1 MFRFWLHKICRMQLK
16 SLLLCSLL
24 IASFIGN
31 AQIVTNKGTD
41 FWVGYGH
48 HQYMEPTSCTS
59 GAAGPNDM
67 NMRIYLSNT
76 EATTATVKL
85 TLHGSGLIPS
95 LWYTKN
101 YTIPPFTVIET
112 ENMPKGTVNAAA
124 SGSNA
129 AFDARLWSDPPPAG
143 TGGEGIYTKKGI
155 HIESTNGVPIVAYAH
170 IYGGVSSGATMLLP
184 TDTWGYSYASINSEQ
199 GGGVTGCFSWM
210 YVIAKD
216 DNTVVEITPSQT
228 TRLGK
233 PAGVPFQVTLN
244 KGEIYQLIGQAEC
257 TTGSGVQLTG
267 TKVRSVSIGAG
278 DCKPI
283 AVFSGSS
290 RTGGEAGFC
299 GSSGRDND
307 MQQCFPQH
315 AWGKRYLTAPWS
327 KSSGSSNLQPTQ
339 FQNNVFKILV
349 KDPTTIVRRNGN
361 ILGGLIGGAYY
372 AYTSSTADYIESD
385 KPIMIAQFM
394 SNGSA
399 CNTGDGDPEM
409 VFLSPIE
416 QGIKTAG
423 FYRTNLQAI
432 NSNYI
437 TLIVPTLGVP
447 SLRIDGSATFS
458 HTYPHPNRAGYTVVI
473 KGWAAAKAQS
483 IVKCDSAFVGV
494 TYGMGGAESYGYN
507 AGTQL
512 NNLNAIPGYYNPAD
526 TSSVTV
532 VHPNAFVNT
541 PTQLGAYVVYKPTK
555 MVWKVSSIGCSNI
568 TACTDVTINN
578 PTPID
583 SIVVGA
589 GKFYLYRL
597 PGTYLFNKTGTFYL
611 PIVLTSPNLDN
622 GNCSNEETVSIEII
636 VKEKPTATFAYT
648 QGVGC
653 GLDSVKF
660 TSPTTTAEGYNIIK
674 RKWFFTSNPADTS
687 NLQNPSFYFPTAGTY
702 PVKLEIITQYGGVKD
717 TTINVIAAAGSRPNS
732 SYTAV
737 PTTICVG
744 QQVVFTPTSSVAG
757 TTGWYWDFGFGTPQ
771 TIASNAVQTITY
783 NAAGTFTVK
792 HLIIGA
798 SFSCPADTIPTT
810 IIVAATPVIAGSSAT
825 APTTCGGTDGSISL
839 TGLLNNTPYTVNYT
853 SGSLVTV
860 TLTSNASGVLV
871 IPNLIA
877 GTYTNISVKIG
888 SCTSNIIASQIINNP
903 AAPATPTANSNGPI
917 CAGSNLTFGATTTTS
932 GIISYNWT
940 GPNGFTSSV
949 QNPSIT
955 AATTAAS
962 GTYNVT
968 ATVNNCVSVATPIV
982 VVVNAVPVIGSTSST
997 NPTTC
1002 ATATGTITLNGLL
1015 PNTTYSLNYSFNSN
1029 VVITPA
1035 ITSNAGGSLIIP
1047 NLAAGSYTNI
1057 SVTVATC
1064 VSTTVGPINLSDPN
1078 PPATPIAQVLVTPIC
1093 AGSTLNFSATSAT
1106 GGVSFEWSGP
1116 NSFTATSATP
1126 SITNATTNAT
1136 GNYTVVAKL
1145 NGCTSLPSN
1154 PIAVVVNEIPATPI
1168 TSSNSPI
1175 CAGSNIQIASIIT
1188 TTGTV
1193 TYNWTG
1199 PNGFTSSVANPIIN
1213 NATIAAGGNYNLFI
1227 SQNGCNSA
1235 SATPLLVV
1243 VNAIP
1248 VITNSSLT
1256 NTTTCAT
1263 ATGSI
1268 LLEGLL
1274 PNTTYTV
1281 TYLLNTVVVNSAATS
1296 NASGI
1301 ITINGLAAGV
1311 YQNVSVAVNNCTS
1324 NIVGPFTI
1332 TDPTP
1337 PIPPT
1342 IINNNSPVCSGTS
1355 IILTASSGL
1364 PGASFTWTTPSGA
1377 SVTGNPLTVPNSTAS
1392 DAGIYSIRITV
1403 NSCTSTP
1410 VNTTVVVKPTP
1421 SITSSSSTNPLTCAS
1436 STGTIVLN
1444 GLTASTS
1451 YTVNYLKNSLSQ
1463 TATIIANASG
1473 VVVIPNLSAGAYS
1486 NISVSFNG
1494 CTSAEVGPF
1503 SLSDPNP
1510 PATPTVTSNTP
1521 LCNGNTLNLTA
1532 STTTTGA
1539 ITYNWSGPNGFSSTT
1554 QNPSISSVTALA
1566 TGSYTV
1572 TATLNSC
1579 TSASAIATVVVNTTP
1594 VISSS
1599 SRTNPLNC
1607 GAATGSIILNGLA
1620 NTTSY
1625 TVNYTFNLTPVTTT
1639 LSSNSSGVLTIPN
1652 LVAGTYSNI
1661 GVILGICPSN
1671 IVGPFTISD
1680 PTPPIAPIVSN
1691 NGPLCADATLNLFA
1705 ASTTS
1710 GVSYSWTGTNGFA
1723 SNLQNPSIPSTTTVT
1738 SGKYFV
1744 TVTLN
1749 NCNTLDSTTVVVNPN
1764 PVVDFSTSPFVC
1776 MPNGVVTFTN
1786 ASTIATGTLNYAW
1799 NFGDLSAPSTAVS
1812 PTYVYANSGNYQ
1824 VVLTATS
1831 TAGCSKNTSKF
1842 FSAFF
1847 SKPIANFSVTP
1858 DTICQGVTNTFVDLS
1873 TAPNS
1878 TIASRTWNFGDNN
1891 NWTTSTTLSQTK
1903 LYALPGDYTVRLVV
1917 KNPQG
1922 CISDTLPKPV
1932 KVYLQP
1938 VVDAGPSFIV
1948 PVGTTVQFVP
1958 IVNDTVTVTFAWT
1971 PAADFANA
1979 NILRPNLVANNNRLY
1994 TLTATG
2000 LGKCTAK
2007 DTLSV
2012 KVLRQVII
2020 PNAFSPNGDNINDKW
2035 EIGNLADYGFATV
2048 EIFNRNGQLVFK
2060 SLGYTNAWDG
2070 TLNGKPLPVATY
2082 YYIIDFKN
2090 QFQTLSGSVTLLK

>member
-1 MFRFWLHKICRMQLK
+1 MFRFWLDKICRKQLK
-16 SLLLCSLL
+16 RLLLYSLL

-76 EATTATVKL
+76 EATTATVTV

-95 LWYTKN
+95 QWYRKP

-112 ENMPKGTVNAAA
+112 ENMPKGIVNAAA
-124 SGSNA
+124 SGSDNRY
-129 AFDARLWSDPPPAG
+129 DARLWSDPPPAG

-155 HIESTNGVPIVAYAH
+155 HIESDVPIVAYAH

-244 KGEIYQLIGQAEC
+244 KGEIYQLVGQAEC
-257 TTGSGVQLTG
+257 TTGAGVQLTG

-327 KSSGSSNLQPTQ
+327 KSSGGTLQPTQ

-349 KDPTTIVRRNGN
+349 KDPTTVVRRNGN

-447 SLRIDGSATFS
+447 SLRIDGSATFN

-483 IVKCDSAFVGV
+483 IVKCDSSFVGV

-526 TSSVTV
+526 TSGVTV

-568 TACTDVTINN
+568 TPCTDVTINN

-583 SIVVGA
+583 SIIVGA

-636 VKEKPTATFAYT
+636 VKEKPTATFTYT

-653 GLDSVKF
+653 GLDYVNF
-660 TSPTTTAEGYNIIK
+660 TSPTTTAEGYTIIK

-757 TTGWYWDFGFGTPQ
+757 TTGWYWDFGFGSPQ

-792 HLIIGA
+792 HSIIGA

-810 IIVAATPVIAGSSAT
+810 IIVAATPVIAASSAT
-825 APTTCGGTDGSISL
+825 APTTCGGTNGSISL
-839 TGLLNNTPYTVNYT
+839 SGLLNNTPYTVNYT
-853 SGSLVTV
+853 FGSLITV
-860 TLTSNASGVLV
+860 TLSSNASGVLV
-871 IPNLIA
+871 IPNLSA
-877 GTYTNISVKIG
+877 GTYTNLTVTIG
-888 SCTSNIIASQIINNP
+888 TCTSAPIASVVLNNP
-903 AAPATPTANSNGPI
+903 NAPTAPAISSNSPI
-917 CAGSNLTFGATTTTS
+917 CSGATLNLTS
-932 GIISYNWT
+932 GISIATVTYEWT
-940 GPNGFTSSV
+940 GPNGFTSNLP
-949 QNPSIT
+949 NPTINP
-955 AATTAAS
+955 ATTAAA
-962 GTYNVT
+962 GTYSLIVKDIISG
-968 ATVNNCVSVATPIV
+968 CSSVATTTT
-982 VVVNAVPVIGSTSST
+982 VVVNAIPLIGSTSSS

-1002 ATATGTITLNGLL
+1002 ATVTGSITLNGLL
-1015 PNTTYSLNYSFNSN
+1015 SNTAYIVNYTINST
-1029 VVITPA
+1029 VQTVTL
-1035 ITSNAGGSLIIP
+1035 TSDGFGVLTIP
-1047 NLAAGSYTNI
+1047 NLSAGTYSNI
-1057 SVTVATC
+1057 TVTLNTC
-1064 VSTTVGPINLSDPN
+1064 ISTAVGPISLSDPN
-1078 PPATPIAQVLVTPIC
+1078 PPATPVASVLVSPIC
-1093 AGSTLNFSATSAT
+1093 AGNTINLSASSATT
-1106 GGVSFEWSGP
+1106 GVTLTWSGP
-1116 NSFTATSATP
+1116 NSFSAIGATASITSATTAA
-1126 SITNATTNAT
+1126 SGT
-1136 GNYTVVAKL
+1136 YSVVAKL
-1145 NGCTSLPSN
+1145 NGCTSLPGTVNVTVN
-1154 PIAVVVNEIPATPI
+1154 PIPATP
-1168 TSSNSPI
+1168 TVASNSPI
-1175 CAGSNIQIASIIT
+1175 CAGSNLNLTSSGV
-1188 TTGTV
+1188 TGTAI
-1193 TYNWTG
+1193 YNWTG
-1199 PNGFTSSVANPIIN
+1199 PNTFISSNANPTITA
-1213 NATIAAGGNYNLFI
+1213 ATTVATGSYDLTVT
-1227 SQNGCNSA
+1227 QNGCPSA
-1235 SATPLLVV
+1235 SGSVSVV
-1243 VNAIP
+1243 VNAVP
-1248 VITNSSLT
+1248 VITSSSLT

-1263 ATGSI
+1263 ATGTI
-1268 LLEGLL
+1268 LLNGLL
-1274 PNTTYTV
+1274 ANTSYTV
-1281 TYLLNTVVVNSAATS
+1281 NYTAASINQTATIISGATGSLEIPNLLAGTYS
-1296 NASGI
+1296 
-1301 ITINGLAAGV
+1301 
-1311 YQNVSVAVNNCTS
+1311 NVSVTLNNCTS
-1324 NIVGPFTI
+1324 NVVGPFTI

-1337 PIPPT
+1337 PPTPT
-1342 IINNNSPVCSGTS
+1342 IVSNNSPVCSGS
-1355 IILTASSGL
+1355 AINLTAGSTATS
-1364 PGASFTWTTPSGA
+1364 ATFTWTTPSGTNI
-1377 SVTGNPLTVPNSTAS
+1377 TGATLTVPSATAS
-1392 DAGIYSIRITV
+1392 DAGTYSVKITV
-1403 NSCTSTP
+1403 NSCNSSPITTNVFVKQTP
-1410 VNTTVVVKPTP
+1410 IV
-1421 SITSSSSTNPLTCAS
+1421 SSSNSTNPTTCATA
-1436 STGTIVLN
+1436 TGSITLN
-1444 GLTASTS
+1444 GLIASTS
-1451 YTVNYLKNSLSQ
+1451 YAVAYSKNGVAQ
-1463 TATIIANASG
+1463 TATLIANASG
-1473 VVVIPNLSAGAYS
+1473 IVTISNLSAATYA
-1486 NISVSFNG
+1486 NVTLTLNG
-1494 CTSAEVGPF
+1494 CTSTAVGPF
-1503 SLSDPNP
+1503 VLSDPNP
-1510 PATPTVTSNTP
+1510 PATPTIVSVPSATICTGDNLT
-1521 LCNGNTLNLTA
+1521 LTA
-1532 STTTTGA
+1532 STTTAGT
-1539 ITYNWSGPNGFSSTT
+1539 IVYNWSANNGFIPTT
-1554 QNPSISSVTALA
+1554 TNPIVFNNALA
-1566 TGSYTV
+1566 AVAGTYSV

-1579 TSASAIATVVVNTTP
+1579 TSAAGQVTVVVNPTPIITTG
-1594 VISSS
+1594 II
-1599 SRTNPLNC
+1599 TNPTDC
-1607 GAATGSIILNGLA
+1607 ASTTGSIALNGLS
-1620 NTTSY
+1620 NNSTY
-1625 TVNYTFNLTPVTTT
+1625 TVNYTINTSVQTVTLT
-1639 LSSNSSGVLTIPN
+1639 SNALGVLTIPS
-1652 LVAGTYSNI
+1652 LSAGTYSNI
-1661 GVILGICPSN
+1661 SVTLNGCPSN
-1671 IVGPFTISD
+1671 IVGPFTLTD
-1680 PTPPIAPIVSN
+1680 PAAPGVSIVTN
-1691 NGPLCADATLNLFA
+1691 NSPLCEGATLNIVASSAATGVSFTWTSTNGYTNVGSTVSINAVTTLSSGTYTVTA
-1705 ASTTS
+1705 IKNNCASTANAV
-1710 GVSYSWTGTNGFA
+1710 VSVKPYPITAFT
-1723 SNLQNPSIPSTTTVT
+1723 
-1738 SGKYFV
+1738 
-1744 TVTLN
+1744 
-1749 NCNTLDSTTVVVNPN
+1749 
-1764 PVVDFSTSPFVC
+1764 TSPFVC
-1776 MPNGVVTFTN
+1776 MPNGVVSFTN
-1786 ASTIATGTLNYAW
+1786 LTTVPDGSTPTYVW
-1799 NFGDLSAPSTAVS
+1799 NFGDGS
-1812 PTYVYANSGNYQ
+1812 PVDNTTNPTHIYATSISYTIS
-1824 VVLTATS
+1824 LTATGGN
-1831 TAGCSKNTSKF
+1831 GCSKIITKSFDKFYDKPLASFKADRDTLCLGPTSMFK
-1842 FSAFF
+1842 
-1847 SKPIANFSVTP
+1847 
-1858 DTICQGVTNTFVDLS
+1858 DLS

-1878 TIASRTWNFGDNN
+1878 SIKSWLWDFADGTI
-1891 NWTTSTTLSQTK
+1891 STIQDPNK
-1903 LYALPGDYTVRLVV
+1903 KFNLPGSYNVRLIVRSQENCV
-1917 KNPQG
+1917 
-1922 CISDTLPKPV
+1922 SDTSK
-1932 KVYLQP
+1932 KQIRVYQQP
-1938 VVDAGPSFIV
+1938 IIDAGQSFTV
-1948 PVGTTVQFVP
+1948 PVGTS
-1958 IVNDTVTVTFAWT
+1958 IVFNPTANDSTGVSFLWT
-1971 PAADFANA
+1971 PSSHFVKADT
-1979 NILRPNLVANNNRLY
+1979 LRPTLIVKGNQIY
-1994 TLTATG
+1994 YLTAKG
-2000 LGKCTAK
+2000 EWKCTAS
-2007 DTLSV
+2007 DSL
-2012 KVLRQVII
+2012 KVIALKLLKI
-2020 PNAFSPNGDNINDKW
+2020 PNAFTPNGDNIHDKW
-2035 EIGNLADYGFATV
+2035 EIDELRDFPFAEV
-2048 EIFNRNGQLVFK
+2048 EVFNRNGQLVYH
-2060 SLGYTNAWDG
+2060 SSGYSNPWDG
-2070 TLNGKPLPVATY
+2070 TLNGKPLPVGTY
-2082 YYIIDFKN
+2082 YYIIDLKN
-2090 QFQTLSGSVTLLK
+2090 NFPKQAGFVTLLR